1 MTKHLE
7 KIIGLSCIKS
17 FCGYA
22 GHLKISFSKEKNI
35 VDLFINDQ
43 LNAEW
48 EFETISGAWRLTQN
62 DHLLTG
68 SYEDYEHNDHE
79 LKKII
84 SLELLDIIHK
94 NKADIIL
101 LFENDYKIEIFNHG
115 NSFPI
120 FTIYSFNKDNS
131 ENCYSLNSNNEWVK
145 HAQEEFTDFEKIVSD
160 HAEKCANRWSANLP
174 QDSIEN
180 HCKNCAYY
188 FKNSGEFY
196 FMDFGLCS
204 NEKSVHDGKVVHV
217 KTSCEHFD
225 FEL

>member
-35 VDLFINDQ
+35 VDLFINGQ

-79 LKKII
+79 LKKNNQFRII
-84 SLELLDIIHK
+84 RYHSQKQSRLHST
-94 NKADIIL
+94 
-101 LFENDYKIEIFNHG
+101 F
-115 NSFPI
+115 
-120 FTIYSFNKDNS
+120 
-131 ENCYSLNSNNEWVK
+131 
-145 HAQEEFTDFEKIVSD
+145 
-160 HAEKCANRWSANLP
+160 
-174 QDSIEN
+174 
-180 HCKNCAYY
+180 
-188 FKNSGEFY
+188 
-196 FMDFGLCS
+196 
-204 NEKSVHDGKVVHV
+204 
-217 KTSCEHFD
+217 
-225 FEL
+225 